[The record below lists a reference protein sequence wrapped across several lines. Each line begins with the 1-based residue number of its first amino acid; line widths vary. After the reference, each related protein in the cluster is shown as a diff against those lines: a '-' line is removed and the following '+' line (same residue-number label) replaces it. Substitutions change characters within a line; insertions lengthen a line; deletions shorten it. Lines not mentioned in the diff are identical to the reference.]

1 MLANG
6 AEISAVI
13 QNNGITASEEQLAE
27 MLTSEGITFETS
39 DLSANTQYIFGVYAI
54 NDEYV
59 STAEYVTFTT
69 DMLPQIGGETRNNM
83 PGRYTASTTD
93 VNGNTVTFPVTIT
106 TGVDDATTAEYA
118 LANRLV
124 ALGFGPESQF
134 PYTSLSDMI
143 AAGNTA
149 EEAAD
154 LYGPKWF
161 IEFREDGIVVPK
173 PDNLSWTMGNFGT
186 DDNSYFWAV
195 GIRPSDGRDIDNL
208 YDFPIEVSADG
219 NTVTV
224 KGYYNANI
232 PAYYYPQC
240 VRQHRHG
247 CSTTYSSAAIQNLC

>member
-93 VNGNTVTFPVTIT
+93 VNGNTVT
-106 TGVDDATTAEYA
+106 
-118 LANRLV
+118 
-124 ALGFGPESQF
+124 S
-134 PYTSLSDMI
+134 
-143 AAGNTA
+143 
-149 EEAAD
+149 
-154 LYGPKWF
+154 
-161 IEFREDGIVVPK
+161 VV
-173 PDNLSWTMGNFGT
+173 
-186 DDNSYFWAV
+186 
-195 GIRPSDGRDIDNL
+195 
-208 YDFPIEVSADG
+208 
-219 NTVTV
+219 
-224 KGYYNANI
+224 
-232 PAYYYPQC
+232 
-240 VRQHRHG
+240 
-247 CSTTYSSAAIQNLC
+247 